1 MDYRAFKL
9 VNGLAGHSA
18 DGLFVA
24 LATGLPVVIVVA
36 VALVFL
42 IRWAHQ
48 CQARRSGALL
58 GTVGAGLALL
68 VCQPISHAVAR
79 ARPYLA
85 HPGHAHLLIARSQDF
100 SFPSD
105 HAVGGFALAVGVW
118 LYDRTLGSV
127 LLILAAILSFA
138 RVVVGTHYPGDVLA
152 GALIGA
158 AVPAV
163 LFALPSTR
171 RRLERLAERAGKLW
185 DRAPAR
191 FEPRPG

>member
-9 VNGLAGHSA
+9 VNGLTGHWA

-24 LATGLPVVIVVA
+24 LASGLPVVMVLA

-42 IRWAHQ
+42 LRRSRGRK
-48 CQARRSGALL
+48 ARRSGALL

-105 HAVGGFALAVGVW
+105 HAAGGFALAIGIW
-118 LYDRTLGSV
+118 LYDRTLGGV
-127 LLILAAILSFA
+127 LLILATILSLS
-138 RVVVGTHYPGDVLA
+138 RVVVGTHYPGDVL
-152 GALIGA
+152 GGA
-158 AVPAV
+158 ALGTLAA
-163 LFALPSTR
+163 LFFWWPPVR
-171 RRLERLAERAGKLW
+171 RPLHDFADWASGLYERLAAWALP
-185 DRAPAR
+185 APS
-191 FEPRPG
+191 